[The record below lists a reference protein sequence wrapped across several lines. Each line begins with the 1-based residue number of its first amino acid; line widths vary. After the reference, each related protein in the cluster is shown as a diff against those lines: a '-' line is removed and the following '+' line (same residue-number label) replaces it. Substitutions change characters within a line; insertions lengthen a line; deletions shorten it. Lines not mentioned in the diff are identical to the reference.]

1 LFTHNIFL
9 TLQENNNLD
18 MEWQRDIHS
27 DPKIR
32 LGKPVIKG
40 TRLSVDFLLG
50 LFASGWTEKQVLDN
64 YPGLSK
70 GNIQAIFAYAKECLE
85 DGLLYEL
92 PKEHD

>member
-1 LFTHNIFL
+1 
-9 TLQENNNLD
+9 
-18 MEWQRDIHS
+18 MEWQEHIHS

-40 TRLSVDFLLG
+40 TRLSIDFLLG
-50 LFASGWTEKQVLDN
+50 LFASGWTEQQVLDN

-70 GNIQAIFAYAKECLE
+70 ENIQAIFAYAKECLE
-85 DGLLYEL
+85 DGLLYES